1 MKNNEFKTLMNELK
15 NELATCKA
23 TVEAIKE
30 IETRYATRSL
40 TDKQYAAVENACAER
55 YIDIASEHNCDNRV
69 PDEEVRFTESEWEE
83 FYGNAVV
90 SFCKLET
97 VEDCEKLIA
106 LHHTLYDGA
115 RALSDEMRAQL
126 EEIGHNRIK
135 ALNRKGGKHMSN
147 KKNSTPADKKPAQTT
162 EAPVEVLKGEV
173 IDTKNEVEINAA
185 IDRIASKVEN
195 IGKGY
200 LDIVG
205 DVARLRKFEA
215 WKLTGHKSL
224 YALCADKFGMAR
236 GTVANLEAV
245 FKKYGDPETFT
256 LTDACA
262 GMSLRAML
270 AEIDAEKRAALEDKN
285 GTPAE
290 DGGDGEAPADGKKKG
305 KVETLVS
312 ITWELAGD
320 DWNTDAI
327 LEQIAKQLA
336 NNPDAKE
343 AFPDGACVTFTITK

>member
-1 MKNNEFKTLMNELK
+1 MKNNEFKNYYNEFKKCVDAVMTLQSLND
-15 NELATCKA
+15 LANLYNA
-23 TVEAIKE
+23 NVEMF
-30 IETRYATRSL
+30 
-40 TDKQYAAVENACAER
+40 TDKQFEKLTAVFDAKLAELTAVEMAN
-55 YIDIASEHNCDNRV
+55 
-69 PDEEVRFTESEWEE
+69 T
-83 FYGNAVV
+83 
-90 SFCKLET
+90 K
-97 VEDCEKLIA
+97 
-106 LHHTLYDGA
+106 
-115 RALSDEMRAQL
+115 
-126 EEIGHNRIK
+126 
-135 ALNRKGGKHMSN
+135 KGGKHMSN
-147 KKNSTPADKKPAQTT
+147 KKKETPADVQPAQTTEAQTT

-173 IDTKNEVEINAA
+173 IDTKNETEINAA

-205 DVARLRKFEA
+205 DVARLRKYEA

-290 DGGDGEAPADGKKKG
+290 DGGDGEAPADNKKKG

>member
-1 MKNNEFKTLMNELK
+1 MKTNEFKNFMANVKELGIESSEIQSAGYAWINLTDRQLDEVKKYAIEIGYRPNKRGELK
-15 NELATCKA
+15 IGAYTIHMTVEEVTAVMDADIAKETAKELA
-23 TVEAIKE
+23 
-30 IETRYATRSL
+30 
-40 TDKQYAAVENACAER
+40 
-55 YIDIASEHNCDNRV
+55 
-69 PDEEVRFTESEWEE
+69 
-83 FYGNAVV
+83 
-90 SFCKLET
+90 KLEQ
-97 VEDCEKLIA
+97 K
-106 LHHTLYDGA
+106 
-115 RALSDEMRAQL
+115 
-126 EEIGHNRIK
+126 
-135 ALNRKGGKHMSN
+135 KGGKHMSN
-147 KKNSTPADKKPAQTT
+147 KKNNTPADNKPAQTT
-162 EAPVEVLKGEV
+162 EQPVEVLKGEV
-173 IDTKNEVEINAA
+173 IDTKNETEINAA

-205 DVARLRKFEA
+205 DVARLRKYEA

-290 DGGDGEAPADGKKKG
+290 DGGDGEAPADNKKKG

-336 NNPDAKE
+336 KNPDAKE

>member
-1 MKNNEFKTLMNELK
+1 MTNKAFKNYLIDFT
-15 NELATCKA
+15 A
-23 TVEAIKE
+23 
-30 IETRYATRSL
+30 S
-40 TDKQYAAVENACAER
+40 VENATTIKELKTFESF
-55 YIDIASEHNCDNRV
+55 YKDTDVI
-69 PDEEVRFTESEWEE
+69 FTAKQI
-83 FYGNAVV
+83 N
-90 SFCKLET
+90 
-97 VEDCEKLIA
+97 
-106 LHHTLYDGA
+106 TLYAIIDA
-115 RALSDEMRAQL
+115 KLAAVTAADLANTQ
-126 EEIGHNRIK
+126 
-135 ALNRKGGKHMSN
+135 KGGKHMSD
-147 KKNSTPADKKPAQTT
+147 KKNNTPADNKPAQTT
-162 EAPVEVLKGEV
+162 EQPVEVLKGEV

-205 DVARLRKFEA
+205 DVARLRKYEA

-290 DGGDGEAPADGKKKG
+290 DGGDGEAPADNKKKG